1 MMVQIIRVGSGSA
14 IAATRSAGRGPA
26 SIWSMRSS
34 VISWTTAR
42 IALTRLN
49 VNGAVIIRRNRVCS
63 GGSVLTT
70 AGARRVEICSMPACQ
85 CGNPGSRSFTLT
97 RGSDSRARCSA
108 CPVMIHGVL
117 SFQIRTR
124 ETGWLAAASR
134 KCRGGSNGHLA
145 SRLIGK
151 NGGVAPVLVTP
162 GPAAS
167 CACEE
172 VISLLGSA
180 GPADRLSS
188 VLNLDRQRR
197 ADPGRAPH
205 GVLLGGVGCGLHEH
219 DDAVLV
225 PLVEDIRRGRDALA
239 CRNASVLVHRDS
251 HQCLSCPRPPDRD

>member
-14 IAATRSAGRGPA
+14 IASTRSVGLGPA

-34 VISWTTAR
+34 VISCTTAR

-63 GGSVLTT
+63 GGSVLNTD
-70 AGARRVEICSMPACQ
+70 GARRVDTCSMPACQ
-85 CGNPGSRSFTLT
+85 CGNPGRRSFTLT

-134 KCRGGSNGHLA
+134 KLRAAGRTGSPA

-151 NGGVAPVLVTP
+151 NGAVGGASRVL
-162 GPAAS
+162 
-167 CACEE
+167 
-172 VISLLGSA
+172 SL
-180 GPADRLSS
+180 
-188 VLNLDRQRR
+188 
-197 ADPGRAPH
+197 
-205 GVLLGGVGCGLHEH
+205 
-219 DDAVLV
+219 
-225 PLVEDIRRGRDALA
+225 RRGHLA
-239 CRNASVLVHRDS
+239 PCRAGRG
-251 HQCLSCPRPPDRD
+251 QP